1 MYSDNGGGVDCILAV
16 FLDGQSISISHTLT
30 RGGGVV
36 CTLVHPSAILGQS
49 EYLGSYVLVWN
60 NTYSSLRIF

>member
-36 CTLVHPSAILGQS
+36 CTLAHPSAILAGTVRVSWELCPGMEQH
-49 EYLGSYVLVWN
+49 
-60 NTYSSLRIF
+60 IF